1 MLDVQTF
8 CYGFCSLQHPDPD
21 AIRPLA
27 PLAGDNEPI
36 YYRFALSTHR
46 YMLTTQCA
54 VSHHIMY
61 QYLTNIFSDAL
72 ASLALIIV
80 TD

>member
-1 MLDVQTF
+1 MFTHFVVCETPILMPF
-8 CYGFCSLQHPDPD
+8 
-21 AIRPLA
+21 RPLA